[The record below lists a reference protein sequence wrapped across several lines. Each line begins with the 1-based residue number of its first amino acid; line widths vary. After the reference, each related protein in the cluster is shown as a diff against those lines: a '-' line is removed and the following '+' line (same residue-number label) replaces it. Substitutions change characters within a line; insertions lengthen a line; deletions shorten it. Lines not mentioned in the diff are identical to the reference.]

1 MKPEMIVIAGPS
13 GSGKSRY
20 FAARRFGIAFF
31 NVDDRCA
38 ELNGGIYGGIPVAIR
53 TQAQQECERFIN
65 ECTMQATSFAVETT
79 LRSAIAIDQAE
90 RARIAGFATKMIFV
104 ATEDVQENAR
114 RVARRG
120 LRGGHSAPVARIV
133 EIYQRS
139 LTNLRRAIAVFDEV
153 ELYDNSVHG
162 ESPRIVR
169 VYVAQ
174 GITLDEP
181 PTPAWLTTAVGDRRV
196 GPSI

>member
-1 MKPEMIVIAGPS
+1 MKPEMIVVAGPS

-38 ELNGGIYGGIPVAIR
+38 ELNGGIYGGISVAIR
-53 TQAQQECERFIN
+53 TQAQQECERFISD
-65 ECTMQATSFAVETT
+65 CTTQSTSFVVETT

-90 RARIAGFATKMIFV
+90 RAQSAGFAIKMIFV
-104 ATEDVQENAR
+104 ATEDVQENVR

-120 LRGGHSAPVARIV
+120 VRGGHSAPVARIV

-139 LTNLRRAIAVFDEV
+139 LANLRRAIAVFDEV
-153 ELYDNSVHG
+153 ALYDSSAHDTPPRLTRVYNKQ
-162 ESPRIVR
+162 RIVF
-169 VYVAQ
+169 
-174 GITLDEP
+174 DEP
-181 PTPAWLTTAVGDRRV
+181 PVPSWLAAVV
-196 GPSI
+196 GG

>member
-20 FAARRFGIAFF
+20 FAARSFGIAFF

-38 ELNGGIYGGIPVAIR
+38 ELNGGNYGGIPVAIR
-53 TQAQQECERFIN
+53 TQAQQECERFISD
-65 ECTMQATSFAVETT
+65 CTAQGTSFAVETT

-90 RARIAGFATKMIFV
+90 RARAAGFAIKMIFV
-104 ATEDVQENAR
+104 ATDDVQENTR

-120 LRGGHSAPVARIV
+120 TRGGHSAPVARIV

-139 LTNLRRAIAVFDEV
+139 LANLRRAIAVFDEV
-153 ELYDNSVHG
+153 DLYDNSTHG
-162 ESPRIVR
+162 ESPRLIR
-169 VYVAQ
+169 IYSEQ
-174 GITLDEP
+174 RITFDDP
-181 PTPAWLTTAVGDRRV
+181 PAPAWLANAVDR
-196 GPSI
+196 S